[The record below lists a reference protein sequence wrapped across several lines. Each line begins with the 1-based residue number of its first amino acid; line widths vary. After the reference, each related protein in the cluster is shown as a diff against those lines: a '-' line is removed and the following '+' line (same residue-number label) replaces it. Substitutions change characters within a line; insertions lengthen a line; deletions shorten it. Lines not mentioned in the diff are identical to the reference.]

1 VSSCPLS
8 ERHTGFPV
16 GPGLYYVPP
25 IMFKKILIS
34 LVLAVIL
41 IPSAA
46 LAWLYL
52 RKPAAAPPST
62 VKVSMTPERIA
73 RGKVLFE
80 QVCDCGG
87 CHSQRDFTRFGGP
100 EVPGGRGAGNVL
112 SAFLEDL
119 PGTVVA
125 ANITPDADTGIGLW
139 TDGEKIRAI
148 REGIDKH
155 GRVLFPM
162 MPYPGYRNMSDE
174 DVQALV
180 AYLNSLP
187 PVKNLL
193 VDTILNF
200 PVGLMIKGVPRP
212 AGPVPPPERSNRL
225 AYGQYLVTMAG
236 CGDCHTPL
244 KRGQPV
250 EGQAFA
256 GGRVFAA
263 NAGTVVS
270 ANITPDTETGI
281 GKWSEEFFLKKFYDY
296 KDYVEHGPPQI
307 SSRKSFTLMPWLNL
321 SQMPP
326 EDLGAI
332 YTYLKT
338 LKPVHNAV
346 ETHPGA

>member
-1 VSSCPLS
+1 ML
-8 ERHTGFPV
+8 
-16 GPGLYYVPP
+16 
-25 IMFKKILIS
+25 KKTLIS
-34 LVLAVIL
+34 IVLGAIL
-41 IPSAA
+41 IPSAV

-52 RKPAAAPPST
+52 RRPATAPPST
-62 VKVSMTPERIA
+62 IKVAMTPERIA
-73 RGKVLFE
+73 RGKYLFE

-100 EVPGGRGAGNVL
+100 TVEGRTGAGNVL
-112 SAFLEDL
+112 SAFLEEL

-125 ANITPDADTGIGLW
+125 ANITSDPDTGIGLW

-162 MPYPGYRNMSDE
+162 MPYTGYRSMSDE

-180 AYLNSLP
+180 AYLNTLP

-193 VDTILNF
+193 VGTQLKF
-200 PVGLMIKGVPRP
+200 PVNLMITGVPQP
-212 AGPVPPPERSNRL
+212 AGTVPPTDRSKRL
-225 AYGQYLVTMAG
+225 AYGQYLVNMAG
-236 CGDCHTPL
+236 CSDCHTPM

-250 EGQAFA
+250 EEQAFA
-256 GGRVFAA
+256 GGRVFAT

-307 SSRKSFTLMPWLNL
+307 QSSKSFTLMPWLNF
-321 SQMPP
+321 SQLPP

-338 LKPVHNAV
+338 LKPVHHAV

>member
-1 VSSCPLS
+1 MLKKVLI
-8 ERHTGFPV
+8 PV
-16 GPGLYYVPP
+16 
-25 IMFKKILIS
+25 
-34 LVLAVIL
+34 VLAVIL
-41 IPSAA
+41 IPAAA

-52 RKPAAAPPST
+52 RKPAAAPPSA

-100 EVPGGRGAGNVL
+100 TVPGGAGAGNVL
-112 SAFLEDL
+112 SAFLEEM

-125 ANITPDADTGIGLW
+125 ANITPDRATGIGQW

-162 MPYPGYRNMSDE
+162 MPYASYRKMSDE
-174 DVQALV
+174 DVEALV
-180 AYLNSLP
+180 AYLNTLA
-187 PVKNLL
+187 PVNNLL
-193 VDTILNF
+193 QETILNF
-200 PVGLMIKGVPRP
+200 PVGLMIKGVPQP
-212 AGPVPPPERSNRL
+212 AGKVPPPERSNRL
-225 AYGQYLVTMAG
+225 AYGRYLVTIAG

-250 EGQAFA
+250 ENRAFA
-256 GGRVFAA
+256 GGRVFASS
-263 NAGTVVS
+263 AGTVVS

-296 KDYVEHGPPQI
+296 KDYVEHGPPQV
-307 SSRKSFTLMPWLNL
+307 SSAKSFTLMPWLSL
-321 SQMPP
+321 SQLPP

-332 YTYLKT
+332 YTFLKT
-338 LKPVHNAV
+338 IKPVHNAV
-346 ETHPGA
+346 ETHPGV

>member
-1 VSSCPLS
+1 ML
-8 ERHTGFPV
+8 
-16 GPGLYYVPP
+16 
-25 IMFKKILIS
+25 KKVLIS
-34 LVLAVIL
+34 TVLAVIL
-41 IPSAA
+41 IPTAA
-46 LAWLYL
+46 LTWLYL
-52 RKPAAAPPST
+52 RKPAAAPPSA
-62 VKVSMTPERIA
+62 VKVAMTPERIA

-100 EVPGGRGAGNVL
+100 TAPSGLGAGNVL
-112 SAFLEDL
+112 SAFLEEL

-125 ANITPDADTGIGLW
+125 PNITPDRATGIGQW

-155 GRVLFPM
+155 GRTLFPM
-162 MPYPGYRNMSDE
+162 MPYTGYRNMSDE
-174 DVQALV
+174 DVQSLV

-187 PVKNLL
+187 PVNNALPE
-193 VDTILNF
+193 TMLNF
-200 PVGLMIKGVPRP
+200 PVGLMIKGVPQP
-212 AGPVPPPERSNRL
+212 VGKVPPPQRSNRL
-225 AYGQYLVTMAG
+225 AYGKYLVAIAG

-250 EGQAFA
+250 EDHAFA

-263 NAGTVVS
+263 NVGTVVS
-270 ANITPDTETGI
+270 ANVTPDTETGI

-296 KDYVEHGPPQI
+296 KDYVAQGPPQV
-307 SSRKSFTLMPWLNL
+307 SSSKSFTLMPWLNL
-321 SQMPP
+321 SQLPP

>member
-1 VSSCPLS
+1 ML
-8 ERHTGFPV
+8 
-16 GPGLYYVPP
+16 
-25 IMFKKILIS
+25 KKTLIS
-34 LVLAVIL
+34 VVLAVIL

-52 RKPAAAPPST
+52 RKPATAPPSAI
-62 VKVSMTPERIA
+62 KVAMTPERIA
-73 RGKVLFE
+73 RGKYLFE

-87 CHSQRDFTRFGGP
+87 CHSQRDFTHFGGP
-100 EVPGGRGAGNVL
+100 TVEGRTGAGNVL
-112 SAFLEDL
+112 SAFLEGL

-125 ANITPDADTGIGLW
+125 ANITSDPDTGIGLW
-139 TDGEKIRAI
+139 SDGEKIRAI

-162 MPYPGYRNMSDE
+162 MPYAGYRKMSDE

-180 AYLNSLP
+180 AYLNTLP

-193 VDTILNF
+193 VDTLLNF
-200 PVGLMIKGVPRP
+200 PVDLMIKGVPQP
-212 AGPVPPPERSNRL
+212 VGAVPPPNRSDRL
-225 AYGQYLVTMAG
+225 AYGRYLVNIAG

-250 EGQAFA
+250 EEQAFA

-263 NAGTVVS
+263 NVGTVVS

-296 KDYVEHGPPQI
+296 KDYVKHGPPQI
-307 SSRKSFTLMPWLNL
+307 QSPKSFTLMPWLNF
-321 SQMPP
+321 SQLPP

-338 LKPVHNAV
+338 LKPVHKAV

>member
-1 VSSCPLS
+1 MP
-8 ERHTGFPV
+8 
-16 GPGLYYVPP
+16 
-25 IMFKKILIS
+25 KKILITV
-34 LVLAVIL
+34 VLLVIL
-41 IPSAA
+41 VPTAA

-52 RKPAAAPPST
+52 RKPAVAPPASI
-62 VKVSMTPERIA
+62 KVSMAPERIA

-100 EVPGGRGAGNVL
+100 VVPGGAGAGNVL
-112 SAFLEDL
+112 SALMEGM

-125 ANITPDADTGIGLW
+125 ANITPDPGTGIGLW

-155 GRVLFPM
+155 GRVMFPM
-162 MPYPGYRNMSDE
+162 MPYEGYRNMSDE

-193 VDTILNF
+193 VGTLLNF
-200 PVGLMIKGVPRP
+200 PVNLMIKGVPQP
-212 AGPVPPPERSNRL
+212 AGQVPTPDRSNRL
-225 AYGQYLVTMAG
+225 AYGKYLVTIGG
-236 CGDCHTPL
+236 CSDCHTPL

-250 EGQAFA
+250 EEQAFA
-256 GGRVFAA
+256 GGRVFAT

-270 ANITPDTETGI
+270 ANITPDMETGI

-307 SSRKSFTLMPWLNL
+307 QSPKSFTLMPWLSF
-321 SQMPP
+321 SQLPSD
-326 EDLGAI
+326 DLGAI

>member
-1 VSSCPLS
+1 ML
-8 ERHTGFPV
+8 
-16 GPGLYYVPP
+16 
-25 IMFKKILIS
+25 KKVLITV
-34 LVLAVIL
+34 VLAFLL
-41 IPSAA
+41 IPTAV

-62 VKVSMTPERIA
+62 IKVAMTPERIA

-100 EVPGGRGAGNVL
+100 VMPGGNGAGNVL
-112 SAFLEDL
+112 SAFLEEL

-125 ANITPDADTGIGLW
+125 ANITPDPATGIGLW

-162 MPYPGYRNMSDE
+162 MPYTGYRNMSDE

-180 AYLNSLP
+180 AYLNTLP
-187 PVKNLL
+187 PVNNLL
-193 VDTILNF
+193 MGTILNF
-200 PVGLMIKGVPRP
+200 PVGLMIKGVPQP
-212 AGPVPPPERSNRL
+212 AGKVPPPERSNRL
-225 AYGQYLVTMAG
+225 AYGKYLVTIAG

-256 GGRVFAA
+256 GGRVFAT
-263 NAGTVVS
+263 NSGTVVS

-281 GKWSEEFFLKKFYDY
+281 GKWSEDFFLKKFYDY
-296 KDYVEHGPPQI
+296 KDYVEHGPPQVT
-307 SSRKSFTLMPWLNL
+307 SAKSFTLMPWLNL
-321 SQMPP
+321 SQLPP

-332 YTYLKT
+332 YTFLKT